1 MVNEHAPLSAL
12 AKGLAVLE
20 AVLTN
25 ERLSDVSKATGLSN
39 STVHRV
45 LGDLV
50 TSGWVHQDD
59 SRRYHPGRR
68 MHALAVLMN
77 DDGEI
82 SWQARPILDEL
93 REVTGLTVHLGL
105 LKQDAIRYVAKL
117 DGLGTYRMVSRVGG
131 MIPLHC
137 TAIGKSV
144 LAAMPDHEV
153 KEIIGRTG
161 LRRVGPAT
169 HTTIGALLEDLRSI
183 RARGWALDNAENE
196 PHLRCVGAPVRDE
209 HGRAIGGVSVSAL
222 EFELTAPRIRE
233 VSEQV
238 VDAAARISANLGYP
252 GRTP

>member
-82 SWQARPILDEL
+82 SWQARPILDE
-93 REVTGLTVHLGL
+93 
-105 LKQDAIRYVAKL
+105 
-117 DGLGTYRMVSRVGG
+117 
-131 MIPLHC
+131 
-137 TAIGKSV
+137 
-144 LAAMPDHEV
+144 
-153 KEIIGRTG
+153 
-161 LRRVGPAT
+161 
-169 HTTIGALLEDLRSI
+169 
-183 RARGWALDNAENE
+183 
-196 PHLRCVGAPVRDE
+196 
-209 HGRAIGGVSVSAL
+209 
-222 EFELTAPRIRE
+222 
-233 VSEQV
+233 
-238 VDAAARISANLGYP
+238 
-252 GRTP
+252 

>member
-1 MVNEHAPLSAL
+1 M
-12 AKGLAVLE
+12 
-20 AVLTN
+20 
-25 ERLSDVSKATGLSN
+25 
-39 STVHRV
+39 
-45 LGDLV
+45 
-50 TSGWVHQDD
+50 
-59 SRRYHPGRR
+59 
-68 MHALAVLMN
+68 
-77 DDGEI
+77 
-82 SWQARPILDEL
+82 
-93 REVTGLTVHLGL
+93 HLGL